1 MLVIPVLDLLDG
13 HAVRAVRGERSA
25 YRPIES
31 PLAAT
36 SEPVAVARAL
46 LAASGAQT
54 PQTLYVADLG
64 AILGHGAHV
73 ETLAALRRALP
84 GTEIW
89 LDAGYAD
96 YAAMRALFAAIH
108 HADAAHNTAATSP
121 ATTTTPAT
129 PAALVP
135 VFGSESLR
143 DIHALREA
151 EDAGHSPILSLD
163 HRAGELLAAG
173 AEHPTQTTSESALFP
188 PNAAHTTTTWW
199 PQRVIAMTLDQVGSY
214 EGPDLRTF
222 ERIRASVPA
231 HTTVIGAGGIR
242 DAQDLVRAERAGAT
256 AWLVA
261 SALHDGRVQPRDL
274 APCTPATCARADH
287 TNSMPDDEA
296 HTHALRCK
304 ETASR

>member
-46 LAASGAQT
+46 LAASGA
-54 PQTLYVADLG
+54 QTLYVADLG

-108 HADAAHNTAATSP
+108 HADAAHNTAATS
-121 ATTTTPAT
+121 AATPAT

-151 EDAGHSPILSLD
+151 EDAGHSAILSLD

-173 AEHPTQTTSESALFP
+173 AEPLSQTTSESALFP
-188 PNAAHTTTTWW
+188 LNAAHTTTWW

-242 DAQDLVRAERAGAT
+242 DAQDLVRAEHAGAT

-261 SALHDGRVQPRDL
+261 SALHDGRMQPADL
-274 APCTPATCARADH
+274 APYTPATSARADH

-296 HTHALRCK
+296 HTDALHCK

>member
-54 PQTLYVADLG
+54 LYVADLG

-73 ETLAALRRALP
+73 ATLAALRRALP

-89 LDAGYAD
+89 LDAGYAN
-96 YAAMRALFAAIH
+96 YTAMQAVFAAIR
-108 HADAAHNTAATSP
+108 HADAAHDTTATALAALAT
-121 ATTTTPAT
+121 
-129 PAALVP
+129 LVP

-143 DIHALREA
+143 DLHALREA

-173 AEHPTQTTSESALFP
+173 AEHLSQTLSQTATQSALFP
-188 PNAAHTTTTWW
+188 SHAAHTVFTWW
-199 PQRVIAMTLDQVGSY
+199 PHRVIAMTLDQVGSY
-214 EGPDLRTF
+214 EGPDLSTF

-242 DAQDLVRAERAGAT
+242 DAQDLARAEQAGAT

-261 SALHDGRVQPRDL
+261 SALHDGRVR
-274 APCTPATCARADH
+274 PAIDAQADH
-287 TNSMPDDEA
+287 TNSMPEDDA
-296 HTHALRCK
+296 HTDALRCK